1 VSSKPESVATP
12 PRPEGAFIEV
22 VDNGASVGIVQ
33 KHARQVHGP
42 GTCWSPFFPGHHD
55 LPPKVPGRARP
66 WIIVTGIGQLR
77 LEWPAIRR
85 GAWARS
91 WAKLGPGQRHPVC
104 RVPGASWPAPAA
116 LPPRHR
122 GTRAP
127 EGATRIDG
135 RSLELA

>member
-1 VSSKPESVATP
+1 MSSKPESVATP

-42 GTCWSPFFPGHHD
+42 GTCWSPFFPGH

-66 WIIVTGIGQLR
+66 WIIVTGIRQLR

-91 WAKLGPGQRHPVC
+91 WAELGPGQRHPVC